1 MPIWPPHC
9 STSRPV
15 PLATDM
21 TGAASPGP
29 AGPLRARC
37 DERDWLIEADEPL
50 AALQRRCGGTLPGVI
65 AVPALLAL
73 VRKARRQHLRLSRNL
88 PVSDDGQPIA
98 LWARVEPF
106 GSGTII
112 EISQW
117 RAAVEASDAPEVSD
131 EALLGLIA
139 GLVVRLDAQQAVVL
153 AEARD
158 IRLEELAAA
167 MNAGRGQRWTQFV
180 TLAEPGAEGGLH
192 WRLLDGSRVTIA
204 GNVEG
209 WRARLVPRLTGGID
223 LYLVADGI
231 DRVPG
236 PLPRESASG
245 GGGYHA
251 LLARELGPAL
261 VRPINRIIANAETI
275 RTRLAGPLA
284 ESYGG
289 YASDIAEAGRH
300 LLGLVEDLADL
311 EAIES
316 PDFRTAPD
324 ALDLA
329 DCARRAAGILQV
341 RAAERSIVLAV
352 PPEQP
357 VVTATGEDRRVL
369 QVLLNLIGNA
379 IRYSPEHTTV
389 TLRCAVEGAQAWIAV
404 EDEGAGLS
412 TEQAARVF
420 DKFER
425 LGRSGDGGS
434 GLGLYISRR
443 LARAMGG
450 ELTVG
455 RSESGGA
462 RFVLTLPARY

>member
-1 MPIWPPHC
+1 MPLI
-9 STSRPV
+9 V
-15 PLATDM
+15 DM
-21 TGAASPGP
+21 SDAASSGRS
-29 AGPLRARC
+29 GPLRARC
-37 DERDWLIEADEPL
+37 DERDWLVEADEPL
-50 AALQRRCGGTLPGVI
+50 AALQRRCGGTVPGVI

-73 VRKARRQHLRLSRNL
+73 VRKARRQHLRLARNV
-88 PVSDDGQPIA
+88 PVNDDGQPVS

-106 GSGTII
+106 GNGTIV

-117 RAAVEASDAPEVSD
+117 RATDAEAGNVPELSD
-131 EALLGLIA
+131 EALLGQVA
-139 GLVVRLDAQQAVVL
+139 GLSARLDEQQAVVF

-158 IRLEELAAA
+158 ARLAALA
-167 MNAGRGQRWTQFV
+167 ADMNAGRGNRWTHFV
-180 TLAEPGAEGGLH
+180 TFAEQGATGGLH
-192 WRLLDGSRVTIA
+192 WRLLDGSRVRVPA
-204 GNVEG
+204 GDKSGDEV
-209 WRARLVPRLTGGID
+209 WQVRLVPRAAGGID
-223 LYLVADGI
+223 LFLVAEMI
-231 DRVPG
+231 DSVPG
-236 PLPRESASG
+236 PAVREAVHEG
-245 GGGYHA
+245 GSYHA

-284 ESYGG
+284 DSYGG
-289 YASDIAEAGRH
+289 YAADIAGAGRH

-316 PDFRTAPD
+316 PGFHTSPD

-341 RAAERSIVLAV
+341 RAAERAIALAV

-357 VVTATGEDRRVL
+357 VVPATGEDRRVL
-369 QVLLNLIGNA
+369 QILLNLIGNA
-379 IRYSPEHTTV
+379 TRYSPEHTTV
-389 TLRCAVEGAQAWIAV
+389 TLRCAVEGAHAWVSV
-404 EDEGAGLS
+404 EDEGVGLDA
-412 TEQAARVF
+412 EQAARVF

-425 LGRSGDGGS
+425 LGRSDDGGS

-450 ELTVG
+450 ELSVG

-462 RFVLTLPARY
+462 RFVLTLPARAL